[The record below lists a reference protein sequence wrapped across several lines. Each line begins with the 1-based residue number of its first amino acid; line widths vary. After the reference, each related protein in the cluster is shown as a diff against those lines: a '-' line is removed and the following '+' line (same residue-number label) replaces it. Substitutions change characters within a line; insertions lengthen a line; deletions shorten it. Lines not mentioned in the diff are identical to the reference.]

1 MSYIIVTDSSANL
14 RSLDAP
20 VAFASVPLKI
30 NTSEREFV
38 DDVSLNTAEMTSY
51 LQDYRGKSSTA
62 CPGVADW
69 LSAFGEAEAV
79 FCFTITSSLSGSYNA
94 ARLAGEDYEAAHPG
108 RRVYLIDSLS
118 TGGEMKL
125 LIEKTAALLQQG
137 KAPETVYE
145 AVRAYQS
152 KTRLI
157 FALQSLNN
165 LANNGRVNPLV
176 AKISGALGMR
186 IVGRASEQGELEIL
200 SKCRGE
206 KRALEKIVS
215 HMQEM
220 GYAGGP
226 VRLDHCHNTA
236 VAVQLRSLI
245 RAQYPEAD
253 VQIGQTYGLCSFYA
267 EKGGLMLGF
276 EVE

>member
-30 NTSEREFV
+30 ITSEREFV
-38 DDVSLNTAEMTSY
+38 DDASLNTAEMTSY
-51 LQDYRGKSSTA
+51 LQSYRGRSSTA

-69 LSAFGEAEAV
+69 LSAFGAADAV
-79 FCFTITSSLSGSYNA
+79 FAFTITSALSGSYNA
-94 ARLAGEDYEAAHPG
+94 ARLAGEDYEAAHPD

-137 KAPETVYE
+137 EAPEAVYE

-165 LANNGRVNPLV
+165 LANNGRVNSLV

-186 IVGRASEQGELEIL
+186 IIGRASEQGELEIL

-215 HMQEM
+215 HMQGM

-245 RAQYPEAD
+245 RAQYPDAD

>member
-1 MSYIIVTDSSANL
+1 
-14 RSLDAP
+14 
-20 VAFASVPLKI
+20 
-30 NTSEREFV
+30 
-38 DDVSLNTAEMTSY
+38 
-51 LQDYRGKSSTA
+51 
-62 CPGVADW
+62 
-69 LSAFGEAEAV
+69 
-79 FCFTITSSLSGSYNA
+79 
-94 ARLAGEDYEAAHPG
+94 
-108 RRVYLIDSLS
+108 
-118 TGGEMKL
+118 
-125 LIEKTAALLQQG
+125 
-137 KAPETVYE
+137 
-145 AVRAYQS
+145 
-152 KTRLI
+152 
-157 FALQSLNN
+157 
-165 LANNGRVNPLV
+165 
-176 AKISGALGMR
+176 MR
-186 IVGRASEQGELEIL
+186 IIGRASEQGELEIL

-220 GYAGGP
+220 GYSGGP